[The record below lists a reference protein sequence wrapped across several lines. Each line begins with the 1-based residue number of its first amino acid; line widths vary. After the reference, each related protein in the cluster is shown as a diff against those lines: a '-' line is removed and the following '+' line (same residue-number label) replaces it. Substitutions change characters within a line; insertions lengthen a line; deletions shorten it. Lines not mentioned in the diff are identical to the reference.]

1 MKIGILGTGVVGQ
14 TIGSRLVGLAHDV
27 MMGARS
33 AANETAA
40 QWASSHRHRAVQG
53 TFAEAAAFGD
63 VIFNCTAGASSLEAL
78 RLAQAE
84 RTAAGKIL
92 VDVSNPLDF
101 SRGHPP
107 TLTVCSTDSIGEELQ
122 RAFPAVRV
130 VKTLCT
136 ANSEVM
142 AQATRVTGPHTMF
155 LCGNDPSA
163 KARVTNYLKSWFG
176 WGDVL
181 DLGNIGASRGME
193 MMAIAW
199 VNVMG
204 ALGHANFNWYVQR

>member
-27 MMGARS
+27 MLGSRS
-33 AANETAA
+33 ASNMSAA
-40 QWASSHRHRAVQG
+40 RWATSHRHRAVQG
-53 TFAEAAAFGD
+53 TFAEAAEFGD
-63 VIFNCTAGASSLEAL
+63 IVFNCTAGASSIEAL
-78 RLAQAE
+78 QLADAE
-84 RTAAGKIL
+84 RTVAGKIL

-107 TLTVCSTDSIGEELQ
+107 TLTVCSTDSIGEEIQ
-122 RAFPAVRV
+122 RAFPKTRV

-136 ANSEVM
+136 ANSEIMVD
-142 AQATRVTGPHTMF
+142 ATRVTGPHTMF
-155 LCGNDPSA
+155 LCGNDMSA
-163 KARVTNYLKSWFG
+163 KARVTNYLKAWFG

-181 DLGNIGASRGME
+181 DLGHIGASRGME

-204 ALGHANFNWYVQR
+204 AVGHANFNWHVQR